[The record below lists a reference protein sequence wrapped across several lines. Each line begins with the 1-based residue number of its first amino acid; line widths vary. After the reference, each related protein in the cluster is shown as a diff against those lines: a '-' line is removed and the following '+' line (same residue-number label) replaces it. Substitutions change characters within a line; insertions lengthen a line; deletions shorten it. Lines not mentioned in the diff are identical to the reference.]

1 MAMRA
6 RDMRG
11 GAIAAAIFMATA
23 GGCAIWVHMA
33 TPEYS
38 EPQKITPLM
47 AGVLTGSYAGWFHL
61 SRKLGRGYI
70 PSGLFGVGAG
80 LIAFLIF
87 AVLTAVRT
95 AYYFHQAIQFE
106 SARQALFFVLD
117 ATVNVFRAALS
128 EHQAV
133 LTLLALSFAAG
144 VFSEALNRLWR

>member
-11 GAIAAAIFMATA
+11 GAIAAAVFMATA
-23 GGCAIWVHMA
+23 GGCAIWIHMA

-38 EPQKITPLM
+38 EPQKITPLLVAVL
-47 AGVLTGSYAGWFHL
+47 AGFYAGWFHL
-61 SRKLGRGYI
+61 SRKLGAGYI

-80 LIAFLIF
+80 VIAFLIF
-87 AVLTAVRT
+87 AILTAIRT
-95 AYYFHQAIQFE
+95 AYYVHQAILFD

-117 ATVNVFRAALS
+117 ATISVFRVAAD